1 MWHYSGAL
9 LHETMWEQ
17 GQELY
22 GVEWQKF
29 PDGHFKEN
37 PISRAKVEGIKS
49 SQPTASKQAYQPPN
63 VRMMMKGDG
72 ATGGAFVPQSTIPG
86 LPPGNNYTRSKN
98 FDSSRKYY
106 LNRYKPYEKTNWRRK

>member
-1 MWHYSGAL
+1 
-9 LHETMWEQ
+9 MWET

-22 GVEWQKF
+22 GVEWQKY

-72 ATGGAFVPQSTIPG
+72 ASGAFVPQSTIPG
-86 LPPGNNYTRSKN
+86 LPPGNNYSRNKQFN
-98 FDSSRKYY
+98 SSRNYY
-106 LNRYKPYEKTNWRRK
+106 LNRYKPYEKQDWRKK